1 MTEREWH
8 WEQGTKYAVEAMKAL
23 LAINGGAAVALLAF
37 AGQIGKSGGDP
48 ASIASRLGNSLFG
61 FGFGALAATIGFIA
75 AYFTQLYY
83 GKGGVNDTWAH
94 HGTVPRTRGWSSRSR
109 PSCLGFASRVQR
121 SSRACDIV
129 RGGESRLGRSAP
141 FARTRGRRRLAG
153 QTAAAR
159 DHLKWEVI
167 GSTTA
172 EG

>member
-94 HGTVPRTRGWSSRSR
+94 QWHCATYAWLVLSIAAFLFGL
-109 PSCLGFASRVQR
+109 C
-121 SSRACDIV
+121 
-129 RGGESRLGRSAP
+129 
-141 FARTRGRRRLAG
+141 FARAAILAS
-153 QTAAAR
+153 
-159 DHLKWEVI
+159 V
-167 GSTTA
+167 
-172 EG
+172 